1 MNLST
6 MLVLAALAATVWSL
20 ASGIGSMA
28 VKGEVLHLSSMQ
40 WMFVRVAL
48 QAVALLMIVGALLA

>member
-6 MLVLAALAATVWSL
+6 MLVIAALAATVGAL
-20 ASGIGSMA
+20 ASGVGSMA
-28 VKGEVLHLSSMQ
+28 VDGEVLHLSSVQ

-48 QAVALLMIVGALLA
+48 QAAALLMIVGALLA